1 MSINKK
7 NTDKM
12 LILLAVFSVFG
23 SILVYRSYASSKAIN
38 LKNPGTYTIDT
49 LTNGSNN
56 SVISKATP
64 LEFKI
69 QTDYRHRYCFNG
81 SVKKPS
87 TLYISYEGNTYQL
100 KTSKINTTH
109 QIGCIKLPEDPNSGQ
124 LSLSSNGIIQ
134 LQSISVQ

>member
-38 LKNPGTYTIDT
+38 LQNPGTYTLET
-49 LTNGSNN
+49 LTNNSNN
-56 SVISKATP
+56 SAINKATP
-64 LEFKI
+64 LELNI
-69 QTDYRHRYCFNG
+69 QTNYRHRYCFYG
-81 SVKKPS
+81 FVTKPS

-100 KTSKINTTH
+100 KTSTINTTH
-109 QIGCIKLPEDPNSGQ
+109 QIGCIKLPEDPNRGQ
-124 LSLSSNGIIQ
+124 LSLSSDGIIQ
-134 LQSISVQ
+134 LQSITVQ